1 MGIEDSVSVELNF
14 KAKFMQEELNSTE
27 SFCFSAGC
35 PEFEIVPPL
44 LMESLMKQLS
54 LLLIWGSGSKP

>member
-1 MGIEDSVSVELNF
+1 
-14 KAKFMQEELNSTE
+14 MQEELNGTE
-27 SFCFSAGC
+27 SFWFSAGC
-35 PEFEIVPPL
+35 SEFEIVPPL